1 MNDKT
6 TQNNPQERIS
16 VFKNLHIFTL
26 IELLIVIAIIAILAA
41 MLLPA
46 LERAREIARTAY
58 CTNNLKQ
65 IHVAAFGYANDN
77 REFFVPVRTPYISFP
92 AKQSPPY
99 FWMAKLIP
107 YGIKWEAREKRGGSK
122 TYSCP
127 SLKHNVIFDPNDA
140 SDISTV
146 WYTNYGINYRLSGDQ
161 FNQSLFQ
168 PTAGL
173 NALRQ
178 PSKVYYIGESQNYAG
193 YFVNSSTQMAWP
205 HVSRD
210 PRNQLRAPGAQE
222 NPLQDF
228 RVRGYHNHVYTDG
241 HVERETARRLFYRYG
256 TPINQNGAYLV
267 FTYGYAWTPNS

>member
-1 MNDKT
+1 
-6 TQNNPQERIS
+6 
-16 VFKNLHIFTL
+16 
-26 IELLIVIAIIAILAA
+26 

-77 REFFVPVRTPYISFP
+77 REFFVPARTPYISFP

-107 YGIKWEAREKRGGSK
+107 YGIPWEAREKRGGSK

-127 SLKHNVIFDPNDA
+127 SLKQNVIFDPNDA
-140 SDISTV
+140 SDASTV
-146 WYTNYGINYRLSGDQ
+146 WYTNYGINYQLSGDQ
-161 FNQSLFQ
+161 FAS
-168 PTAGL
+168 PVIRTHGL
-173 NALRQ
+173 NALKQ
-178 PSKVYYIGESQNYAG
+178 PSKVYYAGESQVFNAV
-193 YFVNSSTQMAWP
+193 FVNQPAQMAWP

-210 PRNQLRAPGAQE
+210 PRNQLRAAGAQE
-222 NPLQDF
+222 NPLTDF

-241 HVERETARRLFYRYG
+241 HVERETARRLLYSHG
-256 TPINQNGAYLV
+256 TPIASDGAYLLY
-267 FTYGYAWTPNS
+267 TYGYAWNP

>member
-6 TQNNPQERIS
+6 AQNNPQERIS

-127 SLKHNVIFDPNDA
+127 SLKHNVIFDPNDT

-146 WYTNYGINYRLSGDQ
+146 WYTNYGINYQLSGDQ
-161 FNQSLFQ
+161 FTN
-168 PTAGL
+168 PVVRTYGL
-173 NALRQ
+173 NTLRQ
-178 PSKVYYIGESQNYAG
+178 PSKVYYAGESQNYAG
-193 YFVNSSTQMAWP
+193 YFVNGPPQMAWP

-210 PRNQLRAPGAQE
+210 PRDQLRAAGAQE
-222 NPLQDF
+222 SPLSDF

-241 HVERETARRLFYRYG
+241 HVERETARRLFYKHG
-256 TPINQNGAYLV
+256 TSITQNGAYLV
-267 FTYGYAWTPNS
+267 FTYGYAWSPNS